1 MLVQLKLL
9 FLTKTIDDV
18 PDDDGVHHLVLP
30 QAPGHDVADEPH
42 PNPPD
47 EAAHP
52 HAGEQPTGRT
62 LVNAF

>member
-30 QAPGHDVADEPH
+30 QPPGHGVADEPH
-42 PNPPD
+42 PHPPY

-62 LVNAF
+62 WVNAF